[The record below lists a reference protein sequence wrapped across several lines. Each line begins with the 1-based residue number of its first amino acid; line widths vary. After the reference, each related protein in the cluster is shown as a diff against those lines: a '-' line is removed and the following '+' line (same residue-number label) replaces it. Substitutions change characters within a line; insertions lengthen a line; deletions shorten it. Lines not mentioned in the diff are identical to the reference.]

1 MRTFLAHLGQ
11 ILALP
16 ALLLVTGAAGASDIW
31 IVTDAQHPVTGSQA
45 ASRIIRLDAP
55 LAIEAELS
63 AKLPADPQQAA
74 TVVQK
79 RLNDGG
85 QPLQQRLRE
94 AYQGVT
100 DAWSLGIT
108 SIPAVVVDQ
117 RYIVYGES
125 DLDKALAH
133 IAQHRREQP

>member
-1 MRTFLAHLGQ
+1 MRTFSAHLGP
-11 ILALP
+11 ILAFP
-16 ALLLVTGAAGASDIW
+16 AFLLIVGTASATDIWVVTDARHHVTGA
-31 IVTDAQHPVTGSQA
+31 QA

-55 LAIEAELS
+55 QAIEAELS
-63 AKLPADPQQAA
+63 TKLPADPQQASA
-74 TVVQK
+74 VVQQ

-85 QPLQQRLRE
+85 PALQQRLRE

-125 DLDKALAH
+125 NLDKALAG
-133 IAQHRREQP
+133 IAQHRKEQP